1 MRLAVVR
8 PPSFSL
14 DGGLIEQLTLW
25 SVNLSASQLI
35 KAQNKSKV
43 KCYAKGAYPKLWFG
57 MKLLSSSTCQPL
69 HIYIHHCVSRDEVN
83 PVAKFCYN
91 FGKGKNLQ
99 NLWFSSHF
107 GTKKFPALAWMKREN
122 GKRLVEHE
130 SNLAKENTDSRLLKV
145 ERFSLFLLYVL
156 LKQQEQLKHQKPAQ
170 LKWLLPAST
179 KSLKTSSQA

>member
-1 MRLAVVR
+1 MRVVVAI
-8 PPSFSL
+8 PPSLSL
-14 DGGLIEQLTLW
+14 DGSLIAQLILW

-35 KAQNKSKV
+35 KAQNKSNV

-57 MKLLSSSTCQPL
+57 MKLICSSNCQLL
-69 HIYIHHCVSRDEVN
+69 HIYIHHCVSWDEVN

-122 GKRLVEHE
+122 RKRLVKHE
-130 SNLAKENTDSRLLKV
+130 SDLGKENTDSRLLQL
-145 ERFSLFLLYVL
+145 EHFGLFLWSVL
-156 LKQQEQLKHQKPAQ
+156 LKQQE
-170 LKWLLPAST
+170 
-179 KSLKTSSQA
+179 